1 MRHGMAR
8 LCRAECTPHFLFETP
23 KRKCAVHGGKEK
35 VSGLS
40 WPLMGQLTH
49 TKERPVRT
57 AGKIQK
63 SPTGCAENPQMTSK
77 YIPAS
82 AGAAFIW
89 LQRGYPLPPFPLPLP
104 ILWGVVSKGG
114 GRGPRPLCRWGSRA
128 NRNALVLFFR
138 GVGRVLFQKRMRPTS
153 L

>member
-1 MRHGMAR
+1 
-8 LCRAECTPHFLFETP
+8 
-23 KRKCAVHGGKEK
+23 
-35 VSGLS
+35 
-40 WPLMGQLTH
+40 MGQLTH

-57 AGKIQK
+57 ASKIQK

-77 YIPAS
+77 YIPVS

-89 LQRGYPLPPFPLPLP
+89 LQRGY
-104 ILWGVVSKGG
+104 
-114 GRGPRPLCRWGSRA
+114 
-128 NRNALVLFFR
+128 ALVFFFR

>member
-1 MRHGMAR
+1 
-8 LCRAECTPHFLFETP
+8 
-23 KRKCAVHGGKEK
+23 
-35 VSGLS
+35 
-40 WPLMGQLTH
+40 MGQLTH

-104 ILWGVVSKGG
+104 ILWGWFPKAGAEAPGLCVVGG
-114 GRGPRPLCRWGSRA
+114 FRA
-128 NRNALVLFFR
+128 NRNALVFFFR

>member
-104 ILWGVVSKGG
+104 ILWGWFPKAGP
-114 GRGPRPLCRWGSRA
+114 RPRPLCRWGARA

>member
-1 MRHGMAR
+1 M
-8 LCRAECTPHFLFETP
+8 
-23 KRKCAVHGGKEK
+23 HGGKEK

-49 TKERPVRT
+49 TKERPIRT

-63 SPTGCAENPQMTSK
+63 SPTGCAENPQMTFK

-89 LQRGYPLPPFPLPLP
+89 LQRGYPLPLFPLPLP
-104 ILWGVVSKGG
+104 IPKRGFQRGG
-114 GRGPRPLCRWGSRA
+114 PQPAPLCPEGVWGTAASPMF
-128 NRNALVLFFR
+128 LV
-138 GVGRVLFQKRMRPTS
+138 GV
-153 L
+153 